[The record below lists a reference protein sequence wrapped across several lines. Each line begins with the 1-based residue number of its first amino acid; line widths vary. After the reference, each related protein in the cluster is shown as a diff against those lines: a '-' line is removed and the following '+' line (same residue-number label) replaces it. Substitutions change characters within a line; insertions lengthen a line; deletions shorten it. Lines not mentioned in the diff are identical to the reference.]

1 MQLEHI
7 VRVAAAIVLALGF
20 TTGCGLDG
28 TYTGLGDGA
37 LPGDPL
43 NPWPLAVTCDCGGGG
58 ACPTADVATGEVDN
72 GALDVDDLTGLGW
85 RFDSMVVTSPD
96 LASFDGLL
104 NGYFADNIANE
115 SFNVL
120 LLALAD
126 DRDAGTLQLRVGA
139 GTKGDDGY
147 GMSSGAGTLDCS
159 LTGGRFATSEPIT
172 FDFPNDFLTPP
183 VLPLQQVTVSGLLA
197 PDASSITEGALIGA
211 LSEAD
216 AEATK
221 IANTM
226 VMADL
231 LNHQVKA
238 PMDVDLDGDGTPDAW
253 RFVFTFT
260 AAAAIVSE

>member
-1 MQLEHI
+1 M
-7 VRVAAAIVLALGF
+7 VATAASLVVALGF
-20 TTGCGLDG
+20 TAGCGLDD

-37 LPGDPL
+37 HRGDPL
-43 NPWPLAVTCDCGGGG
+43 KPWPIAVTCDCVGGG
-58 ACPTADVATGEVDN
+58 ACTTADAAAGEVDN
-72 GALDVDDLTGLGW
+72 GTLDVDDLSGLGW

-96 LASFDGLL
+96 LAAFAGLL
-104 NGYFADNIANE
+104 NGYFADNIANG

-126 DRDAGTLQLRVGA
+126 DREAGTLQLRVGA
-139 GTKGDDGY
+139 GTKAHDAY

-159 LTGGRFATSEPIT
+159 LTGGRFTTSEPIA
-172 FDFPNDFLTPP
+172 FDFPNDVLTPP

-197 PDASSITEGALIGA
+197 PDASSITEGRLVGA

-216 AEATK
+216 AKATK

-231 LNHQVKA
+231 LSNQVKA
-238 PMDVDLDGDGTPDAW
+238 PMDVDLDGDGSEDAW
-253 RFVFTFT
+253 LFVFTFR
-260 AAAAIVSE
+260 AAAATVSE

>member
-1 MQLEHI
+1 MQPERF

-20 TTGCGLDG
+20 ATGCGLDD
-28 TYTGLGDGA
+28 TYTGLGDSA
-37 LPGDPL
+37 LKGDPL
-43 NPWPLAVTCDCGGGG
+43 NPWPLAVTCDCVGSGT
-58 ACPTADVATGEVDN
+58 CSTADGATSEVDE
-72 GALDVDDLTGLGW
+72 GTLDVDDLSGLGW
-85 RFDSMVVTSPD
+85 RFDAMVVTSPD

-104 NGYFADNIANE
+104 NGYFADNIANG

-139 GTKGDDGY
+139 GSEGDDGY

-159 LTGGRFATSEPIT
+159 LSGGRFLTSEPIT

-197 PDASSITEGALIGA
+197 PDASSITEGKLIGA
-211 LSEAD
+211 LSAAD
-216 AEATK
+216 AETTK

-226 VMADL
+226 VMAEL
-231 LNHQVKA
+231 LSKQVKA
-238 PMDVDLDGDGTPDAW
+238 PMDVDLDDDGVNDAW

-260 AAAAIVSE
+260 AAAATVSE